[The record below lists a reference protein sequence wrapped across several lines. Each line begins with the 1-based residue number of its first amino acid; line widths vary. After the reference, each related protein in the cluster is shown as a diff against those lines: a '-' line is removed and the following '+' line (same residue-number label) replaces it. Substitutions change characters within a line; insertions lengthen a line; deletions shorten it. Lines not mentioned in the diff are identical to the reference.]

1 MKDEELNQLINS
13 INEVV
18 GDEVQATIADKL
30 GELVTRNSQVQ
41 EHLVEQEKE
50 ITRLKET
57 NEKLI
62 SANGALLQQVPTI
75 KKEVSPVVEKVEP
88 VEFDYR
94 SAFDENGNII

>member
-1 MKDEELNQLINS
+1 MKEEELNQLISS

-30 GELVTRNSQVQ
+30 GELVTRNAQVQ
-41 EHLVEQEKE
+41 EHIVEQEKE

-75 KKEVSPVVEKVEP
+75 KKDVKPEPEKSEP
-88 VEFDYR
+88 TYFDYR
-94 SAFDENGNII
+94 SAFDKNGNII